1 MGHRLQALR
10 KLPAWVVYLAGA
22 IWAAWLFWL
31 GATGGLGVEP
41 IKALEQE
48 YGVSAMVLLLAGLLI
63 TPLRRY
69 AGINL
74 LKFRR
79 AIGLTAF
86 FFILCHVSV
95 WAILDQGAVSRIW
108 ADILK
113 RPYIAV
119 GMLGLS
125 LAIPLALT
133 SNNRSVRKLGRRWKS
148 LHRLTYAVA
157 ILGAVHFVMLRKG
170 IQLEPVLYLAATV
183 VILLVRIPGKTTH
196 SPQTQGR

>member
-1 MGHRLQALR
+1 M
-10 KLPAWVVYLAGA
+10 
-22 IWAAWLFWL
+22 
-31 GATGGLGVEP
+31 
-41 IKALEQE
+41 
-48 YGVSAMVLLLAGLLI
+48 
-63 TPLRRY
+63 
-69 AGINL
+69 
-74 LKFRR
+74 
-79 AIGLTAF
+79 
-86 FFILCHVSV
+86 LCHVLV
-95 WAILDQGAVSRIW
+95 WAILDQGSVSRIW

-157 ILGAVHFVMLRKG
+157 MLGAVHFVMLRKG

-183 VILLVRIPGKTTH
+183 VILLVRIPGKKTH
-196 SPQTQGR
+196 SPHTQGR